1 MSKEELIKVINEL
14 FEDLD
19 IGRLQKFEYKGKDK
33 NNKNNKNKY
42 KIRYTPNFMSNCY
55 FDEILVEK

>member
-1 MSKEELIKVINEL
+1 MNREELIEAINEL
-14 FEDLD
+14 FEGFD

-33 NNKNNKNKY
+33 NNKNKF

-55 FDEILVEK
+55 VDETIVEK